1 MGLFSYTNLRRYL
14 IISVQKKKKEKKT
27 HFFLV
32 SSVLQHQTERKHLSL
47 KLVAQKRYASVIQV
61 TFSPLY
67 STRTKTGRDE
77 EMYKGILEVCGRAR
91 NL

>member
-1 MGLFSYTNLRRYL
+1 MGLLSYTNLRGYL
-14 IISVQKKKKEKKT
+14 IILSVKKKTKKN
-27 HFFLV
+27 HFCLV

-67 STRTKTGRDE
+67 SMRTEAGRDE

-91 NL
+91 DL